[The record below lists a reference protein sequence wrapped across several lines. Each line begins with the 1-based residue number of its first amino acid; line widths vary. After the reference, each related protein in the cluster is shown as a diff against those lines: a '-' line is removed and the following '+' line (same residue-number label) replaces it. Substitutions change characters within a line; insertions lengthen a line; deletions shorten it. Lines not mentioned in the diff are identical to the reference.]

1 MMVFGRSTRESS
13 CDCDRSD
20 DPTLLQTVYLQNDRD
35 LHALLDRRGD
45 GWLDQLARQYRIPQG
60 NQASRRAPRPVN
72 YNERVKQLRQ
82 QITRLREAGNTEQA
96 ERLARNL
103 AGYKKRFAEPARTAE
118 PESSAAFATEQIV
131 KQAFL
136 RTLSRFPSDE
146 ELQRSVEYVNADEN
160 KINGVRGLVWALLN
174 TKEFIVNH

>member
-45 GWLDQLARQYRIPQG
+45 GWLDQLARQYRISQG
-60 NQASRRAPRPVN
+60 NQASRRASRPAN

-103 AGYKKRFAEPARTAE
+103 AGYKKRFAEPTRTVE